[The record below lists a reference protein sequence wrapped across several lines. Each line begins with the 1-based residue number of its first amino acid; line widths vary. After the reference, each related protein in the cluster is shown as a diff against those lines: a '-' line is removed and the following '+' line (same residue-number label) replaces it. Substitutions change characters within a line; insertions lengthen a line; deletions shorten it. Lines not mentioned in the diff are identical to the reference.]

1 MSEKVSLVV
10 PCFNEQEMIPIFY
23 QAVTEVFATIDYQLE
38 LIYVD
43 DGSKDHSLQE
53 MRKLHESD
61 PEHVHFISFSRNF
74 GKEAAM
80 YAGLEF
86 AEGDFV
92 SIMDVDLQD
101 PPEMIPEMLNI
112 IKTENYDVVGSRR
125 VTRAGEPPIRS
136 FFARMFYKL
145 INHISD
151 TEIVDGARDFRMM
164 TRQVVDA
171 ILELNEYNRF
181 SKGIFSWVG
190 FKTKYLEYENRDRV
204 AGETSWSFWK
214 LLQYS
219 FDGIISFS
227 EFPLSLAFY
236 VGFLSFI
243 ISIISL
249 IVIVAKTLIYGD
261 PTAGWP
267 SMISLLLMLGGLI
280 LLSLGIIGKYLGKI
294 FVEVKNRPI
303 YLVKEKE

>member
-101 PPEMIPEMLNI
+101 PPEMIPDMLNI